1 MRIAMMTNNYKPFVG
16 GVPISIERLADSLR
30 DLGHTVYVFAPDYKS
45 PMTNI
50 WTPEANFSTVQ
61 VRLSI

>member
-30 DLGHTVYVFAPDYKS
+30 DLGHTVYIFAPDYRRKCS
-45 PMTNI
+45 K
-50 WTPEANFSTVQ
+50 
-61 VRLSI
+61 LSCSFQRQYRRSGIYS

>member
-30 DLGHTVYVFAPDYKS
+30 DLGHSVYVFAPDYKS
-45 PMTNI
+45 PVDVMNI
-50 WTPEANFSTVQ
+50 RFAFQ
-61 VRLSI
+61 Q

>member
-30 DLGHTVYVFAPDYKS
+30 DLGHGGNVASEEKMSLKHFKRTFISKLV
-45 PMTNI
+45 
-50 WTPEANFSTVQ
+50 
-61 VRLSI
+61 

>member
-30 DLGHTVYVFAPDYKS
+30 DLGHMISAY
-45 PMTNI
+45 
-50 WTPEANFSTVQ
+50 
-61 VRLSI
+61 

>member
-30 DLGHTVYVFAPDYKS
+30 DLGHSVYVLLFRGKLVTKE
-45 PMTNI
+45 PM
-50 WTPEANFSTVQ
+50 V
-61 VRLSI
+61 

>member
-30 DLGHTVYVFAPDYKS
+30 DLGHWYTSLPRIINLRWMMMNIRFA
-45 PMTNI
+45 
-50 WTPEANFSTVQ
+50 FQ
-61 VRLSI
+61 Q